1 MNAVNKSFTK
11 RQVQKEFAKQY
22 DMLRTECFKQNFEDI
37 TRQTVSVMISGMLMQ
52 GYSEEQCKEIFEI
65 LVDMFAMPKFFGRA
79 ITTDVT
85 IAKCEE
91 LGLDLNRIKVNAE
104 IK

>member
-1 MNAVNKSFTK
+1 MNATGKNFTK
-11 RQVQKEFAKQY
+11 RQVMKEFAKQY
-22 DMLRTECFKQNFEDI
+22 DMLRCECFKQNFEDI
-37 TRQTVSVMISGMLMQ
+37 TRQTASVMISGMLMH
-52 GYSEEQCKEIFEI
+52 GYSEEQCKEIFEV

-85 IAKCEE
+85 IQKCEE
-91 LGLDLNRIKVNAE
+91 IGIDLSRIKVHAD